1 MKRQRGLFLI
11 LLVSIALIGC
21 DQLTKNLARTHL
33 KGQPAKE
40 YLGSKVQLL
49 YVENTGAFL
58 SLGADWSDSTSFWLL
73 SVIPFLVMLGFLW
86 YILRNRTSMSNV
98 TLLAWLMV
106 FSGGIGNLIDR
117 LLNDRHVSDFIYME
131 WGALHT
137 GVFNV
142 ADIYVTT
149 GAILILGTSFAEGLR
164 KKKDEPV
171 TQDNS

>member
-1 MKRQRGLFLI
+1 MKWQRGVLPIFLI
-11 LLVSIALIGC
+11 SIVLIGC
-21 DQLTKNLARTHL
+21 DQFTKSLARTHL

-40 YLGSKVQLL
+40 YLGNKLQLI

-86 YILRNRTSMSNV
+86 YILRNKNSMSAV
-98 TLLAWLMV
+98 SLFAWLMV

-142 ADIYVTT
+142 ADVYVTT
-149 GAILILGTSFAEGLR
+149 GALLILGTSFVEGVR
-164 KKKDEPV
+164 KKKVE
-171 TQDNS
+171 N

>member
-1 MKRQRGLFLI
+1 MKLQRGLIPI
-11 LLVSIALIGC
+11 LLISITLIGC
-21 DQLTKNLARTHL
+21 DQLTKSLARTHL

-40 YLGSKVQLL
+40 YLGNKLQLI

-58 SLGADWSDSTSFWLL
+58 SLGADWSDNASFWLL
-73 SVIPFLVMLGFLW
+73 TVIPFLVMLGFLW
-86 YILRNRTSMSNV
+86 YILRNKNSMSAV
-98 TLLAWLMV
+98 SLFAWLMV

-142 ADIYVTT
+142 ADVYVTT
-149 GAILILGTSFAEGLR
+149 GALLILGTSFVEGVR
-164 KKKDEPV
+164 KKKVE
-171 TQDNS
+171 N